1 MFIVLAGLLADCWI
15 GRYRDVMASFI
26 VGLIT
31 WIIVGV
37 NIISTNTPLLALGI
51 ASLLIT
57 SALFRAN
64 IIPFN
69 IDQLIEASG
78 DELSFI
84 IQWHFF
90 GSTVAFIL
98 TRALNYS
105 IANEQIDIYW
115 YLSGYLNI
123 YLLAPAGS
131 AFLVVIITHSLFK
144 QLLDVPQQSANPIKL
159 VTKVLNY
166 ARKNKQTTNRSAL
179 HIGWM
184 ITLHDWM

>member
-1 MFIVLAGLLADCWI
+1 MANQEGQPLEKFHCCVKRYRLQCVRSKNALLVLIWDIAFSFYISAAKMILINLLGPIAVFEFSSSLFIVLAGLLADCWI

-31 WIIVGV
+31 WIVVGV

-84 IQWHFF
+84 QLLVSRLI
-90 GSTVAFIL
+90 FI
-98 TRALNYS
+98 
-105 IANEQIDIYW
+105 
-115 YLSGYLNI
+115 GI
-123 YLLAPAGS
+123 YLD
-131 AFLVVIITHSLFK
+131 T
-144 QLLDVPQQSANPIKL
+144 
-159 VTKVLNY
+159 
-166 ARKNKQTTNRSAL
+166 
-179 HIGWM
+179 
-184 ITLHDWM
+184 